1 MLNSYS
7 SSRSRVGVSVIK
19 LSPTAWR
26 VEGRRRT
33 DDEVPVLLGFVQQFG
48 DVFELM
54 DVTRPLERTYVPSM
68 ASAVAS
74 ITGGTVTQ

>member
-1 MLNSYS
+1 MVDSDP
-7 SSRSRVGVSVIK
+7 SSRSRAGVSVIE

-26 VEGRRRT
+26 VQGRRRT
-33 DDEVPVLLGFVQQFG
+33 DDEVPVLIGFVQKFG
-48 DVFELM
+48 DVFEVM
-54 DVTRPLERTYVPSM
+54 DVTRPLERAYVATM